1 MCAGENPIPMNT
13 SAPARSILTP
23 TANQALDILGRMRRD
38 PCEFFKAVR
47 TLDEVDKVNPIKPF
61 PAHLDYVRLYAKL
74 WVRERFIAVPKSRR
88 MFMSWLNITLFTWD
102 TMFNIGKH
110 NAFVSKKEDDSNE
123 LVKRSKFILDNLDH
137 ALLPKELIPS
147 YENKYCELAF
157 PELNSKISGFASG
170 ADQLRQFTLSGILAD
185 EFGFWPNAQQMYSG
199 SLPTLQGGGRFTA
212 VSSPAPGFF
221 KHLVHDTLDQFGADS
236 EVQA

>member
-1 MCAGENPIPMNT
+1 MT
-13 SAPARSILTP
+13 SILTP
-23 TANQALDILGRMRRD
+23 HANQALEIITKVRRD
-38 PCEFFKAVR
+38 PIEFLRCVR
-47 TLDEVDKVNPIKPF
+47 TLDEVDKVKPIKPF
-61 PAHLDYVRLYAKL
+61 PVELEYIQLYAKL

-88 MFMSWLNITLFTWD
+88 MLMSWTNIALYTWD

-123 LVKRSKFILDNLDH
+123 LVKRSIFILENLDH
-137 ALLPKELIPS
+137 SKLPKELVAEYS
-147 YENKYCELAF
+147 SKYCELTF

-185 EFGFWPNAQQMYSG
+185 EIAFWENAQKMYSG

-212 VSSPAPGFF
+212 ISSAGPGFF
-221 KHLVHDTLDQFGADS
+221 KHLVHDTLDSFGQEAT
-236 EVQA
+236 A